1 MSQFNFLHEINDFVY
16 AIEDCN
22 SGSADA
28 IKRGE
33 VISLSYIAD
42 ETGTASSFNA
52 YTMTYNIRF
61 DGDTF
66 TTAIEVPFNV
76 LAQISL
82 TEALDETSYGGSP
95 STEGTFAPGG
105 GYSASDVITLSDGS
119 VITVDTVATV
129 GSPEV
134 TGGVTEFTVT
144 TKGGQ
149 AVVGTALT
157 QFSSDGAGV
166 GFTLTPGS
174 GTVDDDGFRILE
186 TETDSTIFA
195 EKADAVVAY
204 AALLA

>member
-16 AIEDCN
+16 VIEDCN

-33 VISLSYIAD
+33 VISLSYVAD
-42 ETGTASSFNA
+42 ETSTASSFNA
-52 YTMTYNIRF
+52 YTMTYNIKF

-82 TEALDETSYGGSP
+82 TEGLDETSYGGSP
-95 STEGTFAPGG
+95 STEGTFTGG
-105 GYSASDVITLSDGS
+105 AGHAASDVLTLSDGS
-119 VITVDTVATV
+119 IVTVDAVDSG
-129 GSPEV
+129 GSPN
-134 TGGVTEFTVT
+134 TDITEFTVT

-149 AVVGTALT
+149 VVVGTVLT
-157 QFSSDGAGV
+157 QFASDGAGV

-174 GTVDDDGFRILE
+174 GTIDDDGFQILE
-186 TETDSTIFA
+186 TETSSTVFA